1 MRHPL
6 KVWRDPSDRISA
18 LRIVTLICLLA
29 PLGKTIYDFDAIRLD
44 PRPITDLIH
53 RTGDWALIFLLVALA
68 VRPLSR
74 ILRFNQ
80 LLDVRRMIGVGAFAY
95 AAAHFTLYSVDLVFD
110 WREIA
115 SEIVHRVRLSLG
127 FVALLG
133 LTVLT
138 ATSTNGMVRRL
149 GNKRWQRLHQAI
161 YLIGLL
167 VLIHYFLRFKLI
179 ESTPIFATGLVGW
192 LIGYRLL
199 VWWGKTGNELPTWKL
214 LALSGM
220 IAALTFIA
228 EAIALGIQASVSPLR
243 VLESAFD
250 FDFDMIRPGWLVL
263 GAGLVVVAFDF
274 VRARFAKP
282 HSVPR
287 RMERPLAA

>member
-6 KVWRDPSDRISA
+6 KVWRDPSDHISA

-95 AAAHFTLYSVDLVFD
+95 AAAHFTLYIVDLMFD

-115 SEIVHRVRLSLG
+115 SEIVHRSRLTLG

-149 GNKRWQRLHQAI
+149 GSKRWQRLHQAI

-167 VLIHYFLRFKLI
+167 VLIHYFLRF
-179 ESTPIFATGLVGW
+179 
-192 LIGYRLL
+192 
-199 VWWGKTGNELPTWKL
+199 
-214 LALSGM
+214 
-220 IAALTFIA
+220 
-228 EAIALGIQASVSPLR
+228 
-243 VLESAFD
+243 
-250 FDFDMIRPGWLVL
+250 
-263 GAGLVVVAFDF
+263 
-274 VRARFAKP
+274 
-282 HSVPR
+282 
-287 RMERPLAA
+287 